1 MTHSDSLLYI
11 RVADAQDAVYQL
23 FSSNMWSFASNAIA
37 GSLKKKVQSSRCN
50 LSNPDCSDDDVSS
63 CASREEGLECT
74 ICCESFN
81 IVENIPYV
89 LWCGHTMCKNCILG
103 LQWAVV
109 KFPTLPIQLP
119 LFISCP
125 WCNLLSFRLV
135 YKGNLKFP
143 RKNYFLLWM
152 VESMNGERA
161 KFHSSGHEERHSLAA
176 SSGGTS
182 SSQHHRRNPVA
193 RAESSSARDGNV
205 VGNDSSTYS
214 ISASFQKLL
223 VCFIQ
228 LTAKFPLVIMFLLIV
243 LYAVPASAAV
253 LLLYVLVTFLF
264 ALPSFLILYFAYPT
278 LEWLVRE
285 IFT

>member
-1 MTHSDSLLYI
+1 
-11 RVADAQDAVYQL
+11 
-23 FSSNMWSFASNAIA
+23 MWSFASNAIA
-37 GSLKKKVQSSRCN
+37 GSLKKKAQPSRCSI
-50 LSNPDCSDDDVSS
+50 SNPDCSDDEVSS
-63 CASREEGLECT
+63 CRSREEGLDCP

-81 IVENIPYV
+81 LVENVPYV

-103 LQWAVV
+103 LHWAVV

-161 KFHSSGHEERHSLAA
+161 KFHSTNHDTSWPS
-176 SSGGTS
+176 SSGPS
-182 SSQHHRRNPVA
+182 SNPHQRRNTVIQ
-193 RAESSSARDGNV
+193 AESSPARDRNFLR
-205 VGNDSSTYS
+205 NIFRTDN
-214 ISASFQKLL
+214 ISASLQKVM
-223 VCFIQ
+223 VCFLQ
-228 LTAKFPLVIMFLLIV
+228 LTAKFPLVIIFLLIL

-253 LLLYVLVTFLF
+253 LVLYVLVTFLF
-264 ALPSFLILYFAYPT
+264 ALPSFLILYFAYPG
-278 LEWLVRE
+278 LDWLVRE
-285 IFT
+285 IFA